1 MLRLVDLEF
10 DVVNSTADGFKVSSV
25 DVMVDVVVVEIK
37 TDVAEVVEVVFI
49 NSNVIVVVLVDFD
62 EEVIVVVVEIVFVFV
77 DDGNV
82 VALVFVDFVMVWM
95 SYTTFKEFRSSDK
108 TIKN

>member
-1 MLRLVDLEF
+1 MFNLFDPDMFVLRLVDLEF

-49 NSNVIVVVLVDFD
+49 NSNVIVV
-62 EEVIVVVVEIVFVFV
+62 
-77 DDGNV
+77 DGPTYKNIEKL
-82 VALVFVDFVMVWM
+82 ALEPFIEHMGASVYKSKGFMPWRTGWVG
-95 SYTTFKEFRSSDK
+95 SGTL
-108 TIKN
+108 